1 MSDQLI
7 KTSDRVR
14 ALQKMFQENQTRIVR
29 AVPRSVASDPQRL
42 LTIAFNTIMYDEKLV
57 VCTQQSLF
65 GGVMEALKL
74 GITIGGPM
82 QEAWLVPFKN
92 RKKNGSEWITVVEAT
107 LIIGYQGYRNIIDR
121 GRGVLDMQPRAVHN
135 DDLFDYQF
143 GLHPFINHKPKRPVL
158 TRKDLKAAYCVASLR
173 GGGKQFE
180 VLELEEI
187 ELHRKRSRAGETAGS
202 PWMNEN
208 DYVAMALKTTI
219 RKLAKYLPK
228 SSELLSKALDL
239 DDRADRGDDQAFE
252 IPTDAVFYEPE
263 GATAPTTPDRM
274 KALNE
279 KLSNELDPLRA
290 AREARERETAPVK
303 GEPSADDMF
312 KE

>member
-1 MSDQLI
+1 
-7 KTSDRVR
+7 
-14 ALQKMFQENQTRIVR
+14 MFEANRERIVR

-82 QEAWLVPFKN
+82 QESWLVPFKN
-92 RKKNGSEWITVVEAT
+92 RKKKGDEWMTVTEAT

-121 GRGVLDMQPRAVHN
+121 GRGVLDMHPRAVHKE
-135 DDLFDYQF
+135 DFFEYQF
-143 GLHPFINHKPKRPVL
+143 GLHPYINHKPKRPVL
-158 TRKDLKAAYCVASLR
+158 TRKDLQAAYCVASLR

-187 ELHRKRSRAGETAGS
+187 ELHRKRSRAGDTAGS
-202 PWMNEN
+202 PWTHEN

-228 SSELLSKALDL
+228 SSELLAKALDL
-239 DDRADRGDDQAFE
+239 DDRADLGLAQFDV
-252 IPTDAVFYEPE
+252 PSDAQFFDAE
-263 GATAPTTPDRM
+263 GTAPNQPDKL

-279 KLSNELDPLRA
+279 KLADELDPLRR
-290 AREARERETAPVK
+290 AREQREAETQPIT
-303 GEPSADDMF
+303 GEPSAADMF
-312 KE
+312 GQE